1 MLIKSA
7 PLTDLV
13 RLLGQRFVED
23 RCAQIAS
30 SLTFTTLLALVPIIT
45 VALTIVSAFPVFESW
60 IGHLQRFLLHNVV
73 PESVSA
79 ITTYAAEFSENTTQ
93 LTAVGIAFVAVT
105 ALMLMITIDGAFNA
119 IWRVSRPRS
128 LLQRILVY
136 WTVLTIGPLFVGASL
151 SLTSYLIRLSLG
163 LIDNP
168 PGVGLLLLRMVS
180 LMLTSAALA
189 LLYWTVPNRPV
200 LKRDALIGGVS
211 AGICLEAMK
220 QGFSF
225 YIAHFPTYKMVY
237 GAFAAVPVF
246 LLWIYLS
253 WLIVIG
259 GAVLAAL
266 LPDWRERAGQ
276 SRPVPGSD
284 FFDALQVLKI
294 LWRAHKTGE
303 IVSLS
308 NLHPAVKVRVD
319 HLEKILAT
327 LEGAGWVARSGPNG
341 WVLCH
346 EAATI
351 KVEDIY
357 RLFVFHTDAHVPARH
372 ASAELESLVY
382 EISTRVGSN
391 LQMTLES
398 LVSQTEDSADAKGA
412 PVSIR
417 AA

>member
-1 MLIKSA
+1 MVIKSA

-13 RLLGQRFVED
+13 RIFWQRFIED

-45 VALTIVSAFPVFESW
+45 VVLTIVSAFPVFESL
-60 IGHLQRFLLHNVV
+60 IENLQRFLIHNIM

-79 ITTYAAEFSENTTQ
+79 ITTYAAEFSDNATQ

-105 ALMLMITIDGAFNA
+105 ALMLMITIDRAFNS

-168 PGVGLLLLRMVS
+168 PGVGLLMLRFVS
-180 LMLTSAALA
+180 LALTSIALG

-200 LKRDALIGGVS
+200 LKRDALLGGIS

-225 YIAHFPTYKMVY
+225 YIAHFPTYKLVY

-266 LPDWRERAGQ
+266 LPEWRERAGQ
-276 SRPVPGSD
+276 SQPVPGSD
-284 FFDALQVLKI
+284 FFDALQVMRK
-294 LWRAHKTGE
+294 LWRAHHTGG
-303 IVSLS
+303 IVTLS
-308 NLHPAVKVRVD
+308 SLHPAVKVRID
-319 HLEKILAT
+319 HLEQILAT
-327 LEGAGWVARSGPNG
+327 LSGAGFVTRAGADG
-341 WVLCH
+341 WVLSH
-346 EAATI
+346 DAATI
-351 KVEDIY
+351 RIEDIY
-357 RLFVFHTDAHVPARH
+357 RLFVFRTDAHVPARH
-372 ASAELESLVY
+372 ASSELESLVY
-382 EISTRVGSN
+382 EISTRIGDK
-391 LQMTLES
+391 LQMSLEQ
-398 LVSQTEDSADAKGA
+398 LFRQAEEGAAVVAKPA
-412 PVSIR
+412 
-417 AA
+417 